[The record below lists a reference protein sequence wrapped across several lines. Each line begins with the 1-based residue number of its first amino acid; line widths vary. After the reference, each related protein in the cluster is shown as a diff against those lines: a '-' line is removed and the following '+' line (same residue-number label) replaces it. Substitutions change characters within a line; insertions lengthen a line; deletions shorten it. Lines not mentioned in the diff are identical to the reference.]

1 MIEHIAIQYINLEHP
16 SYGNFNYPTNPITS
30 ATLELK
36 IFFSND
42 KPLYNMRTTE
52 GTLNE
57 LFKFGLQ
64 KDMLDINL
72 IWDSINYLISKKLK
86 IDLSV
91 QEIKEAIEK
100 VYPEKIY

>member
-1 MIEHIAIQYINLEHP
+1 MVEHIEIQSINLEHP
-16 SYGNFNYPTNPITS
+16 SYGNFSHSMNPITS

-42 KPLYNMRTTE
+42 KPLYNMRTSE
-52 GTLNE
+52 GMLSE

-72 IWDSINYLISKKLK
+72 IWDSINYLISKELK